1 MVAMMNDPDSIF
13 VMCLFFPSVF
23 FFLIVFLNFMYNCVC
38 LPLVFVFS
46 GSQLVFSDPRLWP
59 LSFYS
64 CAGTLADPSAF
75 LLPLFFF
82 LIISVVLALE
92 SLTLHSTAESDSPL
106 VLNFNNEIQLLP
118 AREEWVYTYYLKLY

>member
-1 MVAMMNDPDSIF
+1 
-13 VMCLFFPSVF
+13 MCVYHSY
-23 FFLIVFLNFMYNCVC
+23 FLALSW
-38 LPLVFVFS
+38 FS
-46 GSQLVFSDPRLWP
+46 L
-59 LSFYS
+59 
-64 CAGTLADPSAF
+64 TLAYDHYPF
-75 LLPLFFF
+75 TPVQGPWLTLLHFSSLFFFF